1 MMQIKADGRTV
12 YVKVKVLQ
20 ENYSFGVGFFF
31 LLFVLFL
38 FGGFS
43 HTGKASQLFLRF
55 NVVFFFFLS

>member
-20 ENYSFGVGFFF
+20 ENYSFGVVFF
-31 LLFVLFL
+31 LFVLFL

-55 NVVFFFFLS
+55 NVDFFFLS